1 MSLTHDALGTLEGT
15 IQWVLYEKMKKAVAL
30 HRHRQAG
37 TDHLSHAQ
45 PPLTWLDFF
54 LTAASAKLVAAVIA
68 YPHEVLRTRLRED
81 NSKYRGL
88 VQTAVRIAREEGIAA
103 YYGGMTAH
111 LMRVVPNSAIMFFC
125 YECLVH
131 GYSRFAAASE

>member
-1 MSLTHDALGTLEGT
+1 
-15 IQWVLYEKMKKAVAL
+15 MKKAVAL

-37 TDHLSHAQ
+37 TEYTPHAK
-45 PPLTWLDFF
+45 PPLNWLDFF
-54 LTAASAKLVAAVIA
+54 LTAASAKLVAAVVA

-81 NSKYRGL
+81 NHKYRGL
-88 VQTAVRIAREEGIAA
+88 WQTAARIAREEGITAF
-103 YYGGMTAH
+103 YGGMTAH

-131 GYSRFAAASE
+131 GYSHLVATD